1 MPRRSQDLPSEYVD
15 HLRAVA
21 VAIGQRLRQRRTR
34 LGLTQ
39 ENLRARMEADF
50 VYVTRARFSRMEI
63 GELLPNAA
71 EVVAL
76 CSALDVSLSW
86 LLLGRED
93 ASGQDR

>member
-1 MPRRSQDLPSEYVD
+1 
-15 HLRAVA
+15 
-21 VAIGQRLRQRRTR
+21 
-34 LGLTQ
+34 
-39 ENLRARMEADF
+39 MEADF